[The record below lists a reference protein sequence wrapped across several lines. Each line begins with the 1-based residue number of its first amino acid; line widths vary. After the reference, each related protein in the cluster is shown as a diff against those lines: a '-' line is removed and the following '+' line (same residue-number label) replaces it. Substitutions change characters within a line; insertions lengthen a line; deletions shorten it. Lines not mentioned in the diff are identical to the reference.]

1 MVLASKKSDYTGQ
14 SIKVLEGLEP
24 VRKRPAMYIGTTSIE
39 GVYHC
44 LAEIVDNAI
53 DEALAGFAKNIF
65 IRLEEKGYIT
75 VIDDGR
81 GIPTDKVPGYNISA
95 LELVMTKLHAG
106 GKFDGETY
114 KVSGGLHGVGA
125 SCVNALSDHLIAEIK
140 RDGKVYRQEYKRGVP
155 QYTVKEVKES
165 QLGITSE
172 SATAI
177 SWVPDKSIFNQGI
190 ELLLKSVQKRIKDR
204 AYLIPSVMFTIHDIK
219 EDRKVG
225 YYFDG
230 GILSLLKD
238 LNRNKEVLHDALYC
252 KTQSG
257 QIELEVALQYN
268 DGVAENVHTF
278 VNVIN
283 TKEGGTHLTGFK
295 TSITRSI
302 NAYAKKE
309 GFIKDGGSLS
319 GDDVREG
326 LTAIIY
332 IKMPSSD
339 LQFEGQTK
347 TKLGNPEIQGIVQQE
362 LNRFFDM
369 AFEEQPKVG
378 RAIVGKV
385 MLAQKARLAAKAAK
399 DAVLR
404 KGALEGAALPGKLA
418 DCQERDPAK
427 SELFIVEGDSA
438 GGSAKQGRD
447 RRFQAI
453 LPLRGKILNS
463 EKA

>member
-347 TKLGNPEIQGIVQQE
+347 TKLGNPEIQGIVQQ
-362 LNRFFDM
+362 D
-369 AFEEQPKVG
+369 
-378 RAIVGKV
+378 
-385 MLAQKARLAAKAAK
+385 
-399 DAVLR
+399 
-404 KGALEGAALPGKLA
+404 
-418 DCQERDPAK
+418 
-427 SELFIVEGDSA
+427 
-438 GGSAKQGRD
+438 
-447 RRFQAI
+447 
-453 LPLRGKILNS
+453 
-463 EKA
+463 